1 MEGQKVVASKYPR
14 PPAAPARLTVAPDS
28 GPPRSRLRAKVE
40 GFSARSPRRNQGEG
54 RRRERGAADGQR
66 RGRGGAPCGESGG
79 APASGRA
86 ALRVAAVL
94 RAWAAGGWRLEL
106 DYETVFKKIDTNG
119 QGYQMG
125 HLNVDYQFVAC

>member
-1 MEGQKVVASKYPR
+1 MEGQKVVAPKYPR

-106 DYETVFKKIDTNG
+106 EGRGRRSDRGAVQCSRGRAAGADGPIR
-119 QGYQMG
+119 
-125 HLNVDYQFVAC
+125 